1 MFQIPAHLVVVVFYY
16 YIMLLLYCRVG
27 MFQIPAQYTVTLAVS
42 VMKTFFFSGMLR
54 SLVTCFLNLI
64 SLLEYE
70 LLVKK

>member
-1 MFQIPAHLVVVVFYY
+1 
-16 YIMLLLYCRVG
+16 

-42 VMKTFFFSGMLR
+42 VMKTFFCFSGMLR

-70 LLVKK
+70 LLAKK